1 MGLEAVAK
9 LSEIPEGGSKVVIVD
24 GREVAVF
31 RTESGLHA
39 IDNICPHRG
48 GPLAEG
54 FVRGTTV
61 TCPWHAWDFD
71 VMNGKCLT
79 VPECRVRAYPVR
91 LAGDDVAVEV
101 ES

>member
-1 MGLEAVAK
+1 MGLKPA
-9 LSEIPEGGSKVVIVD
+9 EIAEGGAKVVVVD

-31 RTESGLHA
+31 KIGGKFHA
-39 IDNICPHRG
+39 IENTCPHRG

-71 VMNGKCLT
+71 VTNGKCLT
-79 VPECRVRAYPVR
+79 VPECRVRAYRVR
-91 LAGDDVAVEV
+91 VAGDDVAVEV
-101 ES
+101 GS